1 MPFYFICL
9 TFYNWC
15 FHYGCPIMLPAFVL
29 CIIPFPATG
38 QILKTLACYWIFS
51 WNHMFLYVFNLV
63 QTDAL
68 SLIIC
73 STEIGVSVSLSYRT
87 SLVTHQSFSSLAT
100 SFMADYMEMTEHW
113 SSWSS
118 IYFSHLLRIRKPYFT

>member
-1 MPFYFICL
+1 
-9 TFYNWC
+9 
-15 FHYGCPIMLPAFVL
+15 
-29 CIIPFPATG
+29 
-38 QILKTLACYWIFS
+38 
-51 WNHMFLYVFNLV
+51 MFLYVFNLV

-113 SSWSS
+113 SS
-118 IYFSHLLRIRKPYFT
+118 